1 MRREES
7 DVVIPCNHEGSA
19 RLEYSLFRLF
29 LITLCISCIPEYGLA
44 STQCVTAMERWFL
57 SR

>member
-7 DVVIPCNHEGSA
+7 DVVIPCNHKRSA

-29 LITLCISCIPEYGLA
+29 LITLCISSIPEYGPE

-57 SR
+57 SP